1 MTGSLS
7 PGELLALA
15 TAARLAADPP
25 RGPVRAVLPVDRHGL
40 HVAFEEGPGLRLDTR
55 PDRGTLL
62 PFGTHP
68 PRVRGGRGAWPALAG
83 LADRLLRGCVL
94 EAVAV
99 SRAPVAVGLWFEGNV
114 VLEWIA
120 APGGGAILLW
130 QEGEVRERLGN
141 PRAREVSA
149 WIPPGSGPPGG
160 GQLVLQGV
168 PGELPRASLAG
179 RVRLRPPGPGEEGR
193 DPVAC
198 GAAWYPLA
206 LAAEELAE
214 RRRRGLRRLAAEA
227 KRTRRALAALERE
240 EAAAPDPAVL
250 RRRADAL
257 LAAGPSLV
265 REGDAFRVPDPYEPG
280 KELVVPVDPAGAAPH
295 AVADRLYRRA
305 GKAERGRV
313 ARAHRRRELE
323 ERLRRLEELRGLL
336 EAADTAEEVDAAGAR
351 FRELG
356 LPSPAEEERLGG
368 PARRPGTGGKDLPR
382 VLRSPSGFEVL
393 VGRSARGNDRLTF
406 HLAGPDDWW
415 LHVKDRPG
423 AHVVLRGAGRGEPPQ
438 EDLLF
443 AARAAAAGSGAPPGE
458 RVEVWVTRRKHVRK
472 PRGAPPGTVSVRKAR
487 TVLVEVPSPGNP
499 PSGAGSR

>member
-7 PGELLALA
+7 PGELLALL
-15 TAARLAADPP
+15 TAARLSGSPP
-25 RGPVRAVLPVDRHGL
+25 RGPVRAVLPVARHGL
-40 HVAFEEGPGLRLDTR
+40 HLAFEEGPGLRLDTR
-55 PDRGTLL
+55 PGRGALL
-62 PFGTHP
+62 PFGPHP
-68 PRVRGGRGAWPALAG
+68 RRIRGGRGAWPALAG
-83 LADRLLRGCVL
+83 LADRLLRGRRL

-99 SRAPVAVGLWFEGNV
+99 SRDPVAVGLWFEGDV

-120 APGGGAILLW
+120 APGGGALLLR
-130 QEGEVRERLGN
+130 QGNETRERSGN
-141 PRAREVSA
+141 PRAREVEA
-149 WIPPGSGPPGG
+149 WVPPGE
-160 GQLVLQGV
+160 VV
-168 PGELPRASLAG
+168 PGSPPLVPEEMPGEQPRASLAG
-179 RVRLRPPGPGEEGR
+179 RVRLRPARPGEDGP
-193 DPVAC
+193 DLLAW
-198 GAAWYPLA
+198 GQTWYPRA

-227 KRTRRALAALERE
+227 KRARRALAALARE
-240 EAAAPDPAVL
+240 EAAAPDPAAL

-280 KELVVPVDPAGAAPH
+280 KELVVPADPPGAPPH
-295 AVADRLYRRA
+295 AVAERLYRRA
-305 GKAERGRV
+305 AKVERGRV
-313 ARAHRRRELE
+313 ARARRRAELT
-323 ERLRRLEELRGLL
+323 ERLRRLEELRRLL
-336 EAADTAEEVDAAGAR
+336 EAADTAEEIDRAGAR

-382 VLRSPSGFEVL
+382 VLRSPSGLEVL

-415 LHVKDRPG
+415 FHVKDRPG
-423 AHVVLRGAGRGEPPQ
+423 AHVVLRGAGRGEPP
-438 EDLLF
+438 ERDLLF

-458 RVEVWVTRRKHVRK
+458 RVEVWVARRRHVRK

-487 TVLVEVPSPGNP
+487 TVLVEVPSPGNLP
-499 PSGAGSR
+499 ADGGSR